1 MTARVIAEAVA
12 ALALSAVLTRGAIR
26 LAPTL
31 GLIDSPRG
39 WKPHRRVT
47 PLMGGSAI
55 TLAFVLTLATF
66 GTGWPHLALLVGGAV
81 LLWAVGTL
89 DDRISLSAKPRV
101 LAEIV
106 AATGLWAAGWGWH
119 MGGGGALDL
128 ALTIVWVIGVVNA
141 VNLIDLM
148 DGVATST
155 VLVTLVAAGALA
167 LIDGQTVVATAA
179 LVAAG
184 AAAGF
189 LPHNL
194 ARPSRIFLGDG
205 GTMPLGLICAATT
218 LSACQSA
225 GQPLPALIGGALL
238 VAVPAA
244 DMGFRIVSRV
254 YRGVS
259 LMTPGCDSL
268 MNRLQA
274 RVGTPRA
281 VCAVIVSL
289 QAVLAAVAI
298 AVLKLGV
305 LATPLELAV
314 ALGRSGPAS
323 AARCKLPCP
332 RRPASWRR
340 PRNLDRSLP
349 DGVGTPV
356 GRAPERLLQSL
367 HLTRAGVLW
376 GGTAPRR
383 G

>member
-1 MTARVIAEAVA
+1 MTASLIAEAVA
-12 ALALSAVLTRGAIR
+12 ALALATLLTVGAIR

-101 LAEIV
+101 LAEI
-106 AATGLWAAGWGWH
+106 AAAIGLWAAGWGWH

-155 VLVTLVAAGALA
+155 VLVTLIAAGALA
-167 LIDGQTVVATAA
+167 LMDGQTAVAAPA

-189 LPHNL
+189 LPYNL

-225 GQPLPALIGGALL
+225 GKPMPALIGGALL

-314 ALGRSGPAS
+314 ALGGLLSLAVWARFSGSLQAAVS
-323 AARCKLPCP
+323 AAAGEL
-332 RRPASWRR
+332 
-340 PRNLDRSLP
+340 
-349 DGVGTPV
+349 
-356 GRAPERLLQSL
+356 APPEEPGSFI
-367 HLTRAGVLW
+367 T
-376 GGTAPRR
+376 
-383 G
+383 